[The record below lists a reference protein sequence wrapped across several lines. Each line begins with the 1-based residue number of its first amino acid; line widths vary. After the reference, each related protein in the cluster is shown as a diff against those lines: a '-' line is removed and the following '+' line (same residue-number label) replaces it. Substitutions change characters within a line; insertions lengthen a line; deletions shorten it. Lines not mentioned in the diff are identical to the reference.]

1 VSAVANVGINV
12 DARGATAQLRQ
23 LQTQAGQTERAFGG
37 LTAANSDLVSSL
49 ARLTASYIGLR
60 TAQSA
65 FQSGIQRA
73 ESERRLQ
80 FLTQGYGELA
90 QAQEAAAR
98 AARTFGLSTTEANQ
112 QFAQLYGRLR
122 PLNVSLSDIEAAFVG
137 FNTAAKASGTSAAE
151 TAGAML
157 QLTQA
162 LGSGVLR
169 GQELNS
175 VLEQAPGLVVALT
188 RELGQPI
195 SQIRKLAE
203 EGKITSDVVIRA
215 LKRAG
220 ADGAGQL
227 EAAMNGPAQA
237 IKNLQNEFQD
247 FQVAA
252 TEDLI
257 PALVKAVK
265 GLREVLIS
273 LGPTIKGIGQIAA
286 STLGTLSDLI
296 NAASKPQAYAAKQA
310 IQGGRLPMFG
320 LGGYSGAEQLFLGTS
335 GAGGVGLSGLR
346 AEAQQLVKHRR
357 QPVNQILLEL
367 MQNRL
372 QRMEGKGA
380 AAAATPAPIP
390 SLLGGTAVGDR
401 AGGGGKV
408 GGATAKDE
416 LAAVARLAYG
426 PQIIA
431 AAKARGLDPRL
442 LAGLVQVESNFRPG
456 AVSSAGAIGLTQLMP
471 STAAELGVNPRDPM
485 QNLLGGAKYLRRMI
499 DMFGGVEAGLRAYN
513 QGPGNQQ
520 RFPGGVTGEA
530 RSYPGKVLAAAKR
543 LGFGNQD
550 ALIMS
555 ADAASNLAESLQQS
569 IAAGQKLSQEFNRQ
583 IELRTAATKLERDLL
598 QIGYDQQ
605 DRQQQ
610 INELTD
616 AGQRVALTGLNN
628 QIQGLATLNAQLNNI
643 YERAGFT
650 PGAMFGAGAGAFRT
664 DINLDPLAKASP
676 IEEYTKRLKDLQD
689 PINQAKAGAE
699 AIGDAFNDAFSGII
713 SGTQTTQEALS
724 NLFRGIATSF
734 MQMATQMITEMIK
747 LYIFKQI
754 TQLFNL
760 GNNGSMFSGIGP
772 VSGASVF
779 SSGAASFN
787 PAAFG
792 AGLNLFPARAMGG
805 AVAAGQSY
813 LVGERGPEL
822 FTPSVGGTISGKVSS
837 GTTTVTVNVDASGT
851 SVQGNDQQ
859 ANQLGRIIGAAV
871 QAELVKAKR
880 RGGIL
885 NP

>member
-98 AARTFGLSTTEANQ
+98 AARTFGLSTTDANQ

-265 GLREVLIS
+265 GLREVLVS

-296 NAASKPQAYAAKQA
+296 NAVSKPQAYAAKQA

-380 AAAATPAPIP
+380 AAAAAPAPIP
-390 SLLGGTAVGDR
+390 SLLGGTAAGGRV
-401 AGGGGKV
+401 GGGGKA
-408 GGATAKDE
+408 GGGLKSVEDAVKRGVIGGLTGGGQGDASRGRSTGPHLHAQLVSGGNLERLVDAALDFGGGRTASSFG
-416 LAAVARLAYG
+416 LGRG
-426 PQIIA
+426 A
-431 AAKARGLDPRL
+431 AAHGYPGRDYYTPQGTRFTLRPGYSASDLGIQGALGRGMRIKGPGGIFELGH
-442 LAGLVQVESNFRPG
+442 LAGVQMG
-456 AVSSAGAIGLTQLMP
+456 TVS
-471 STAAELGVNPRDPM
+471 
-485 QNLLGGAKYLRRMI
+485 
-499 DMFGGVEAGLRAYN
+499 
-513 QGPGNQQ
+513 
-520 RFPGGVTGEA
+520 
-530 RSYPGKVLAAAKR
+530 GKGAAADMVDAQQAA
-543 LGFGNQD
+543 LDAINQ
-550 ALIMS
+550 
-555 ADAASNLAESLQQS
+555 SL
-569 IAAGQKLSQEFNRQ
+569 AAGQKLSQEFSRQ
-583 IELRTAATKLERDLL
+583 IELRTAASKLERDLL

-650 PGAMFGAGAGAFRT
+650 PGAMFGDGAGAFRT

-676 IEEYTKRLKDLQD
+676 IEEYAKRLKDLQD

-747 LYIFKQI
+747 LYIFKQL
-754 TQLFNL
+754 TGLL
-760 GNNGSMFSGIGP
+760 GVSGGGGGMF
-772 VSGASVF
+772 SGASVF

-787 PAAFG
+787 PASFG
-792 AGLNLFPARAMGG
+792 ADLNLFPARAMGG
-805 AVAAGQSY
+805 PVTAGQSY
-813 LVGERGPEL
+813 LVGERKPEL
-822 FTPSVGGTISGKVSS
+822 FTPSVGGTISNKVLS

-851 SVQGNDQQ
+851 SVQGDDQQ